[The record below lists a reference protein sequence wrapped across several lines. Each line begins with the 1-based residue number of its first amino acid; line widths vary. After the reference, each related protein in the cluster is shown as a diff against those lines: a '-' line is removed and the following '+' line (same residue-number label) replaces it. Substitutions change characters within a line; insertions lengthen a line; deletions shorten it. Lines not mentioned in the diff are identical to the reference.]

1 MTHSLMATAL
11 WRAAAAIQAVA
22 DWSDPKLALVLR
34 PLVATLNRIGDW
46 HAAQHTAES
55 KPTRRAA

>member
-1 MTHSLMATAL
+1 MTHSIMATSL
-11 WRAAAAIQAVA
+11 WKAAAAIEAVA
-22 DWSDPKLALVLR
+22 DWCDPKLALVLR

-46 HAAQHTAES
+46 HASQHAAGS